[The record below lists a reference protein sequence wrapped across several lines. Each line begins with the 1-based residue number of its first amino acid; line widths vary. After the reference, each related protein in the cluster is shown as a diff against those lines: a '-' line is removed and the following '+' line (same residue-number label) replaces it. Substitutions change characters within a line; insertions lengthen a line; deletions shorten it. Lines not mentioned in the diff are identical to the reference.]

1 MRILV
6 RTLLTIVVFLVIA
19 WIGLWWYAQQRMQA
33 GIIAWA
39 DQTVSQGDVKVAY
52 DTLTRGTSPLA
63 ARVNL
68 TNLLIT
74 VQPDPNVAAISIALP
89 SVALEIDAANPLLLH
104 TDLPNQVN
112 ISTSRG
118 DFAITFG
125 SISQTQKIDLHAL
138 LTPEIEPFNTGDIN
152 ASNINVLASSGSLLV
167 LHIDNYTGHA
177 AFDRKAA
184 ASQTAFNCVETLK
197 GIALSPLLTRL
208 ASIPFDGRITQ
219 VGLTMS
225 ASGPV
230 SGNLQ
235 ALMAQYNAVPVDDKA
250 GREKILFQALH
261 DWAAQG
267 GKANGQL
274 NLAVGPSTLNA
285 GGDVSFD
292 ANVQPQ
298 GKADITADHLDA
310 FSAAIA
316 NTYPDTQSVI
326 NDAQA
331 RLSPYLSSTDTGG
344 QTLTMHVVYG
354 SGAVNIN
361 GQKISDMPPLD
372 WDILENPPAQA
383 PGDGSGAAT
392 P

>member
-1 MRILV
+1 
-6 RTLLTIVVFLVIA
+6 
-19 WIGLWWYAQQRMQA
+19 MQA
-33 GIIAWA
+33 GIMAWA

-74 VQPDPNVAAISIALP
+74 VQPDPNVAPVSIALP
-89 SVALEIDAANPLLLH
+89 SVALEIDAADPLLLH

-125 SISQTQKIDLHAL
+125 SISQTQKLDLHAL
-138 LTPEIEPFNTGDIN
+138 LAPEIEPFNTGDIN

-167 LHIDNYTGHA
+167 LHIDDYTGHA
-177 AFDRKAA
+177 AFNRKAGT
-184 ASQTAFNCVETLK
+184 SQTAFNCVETLK
-197 GIALSPLLTRL
+197 GISLSPLLTRL
-208 ASIPFDGRITQ
+208 ASIPFGGRITQ
-219 VGLTMS
+219 VGLTMN

-230 SGNLQ
+230 PGNLQ

-250 GREKILFQALH
+250 NREKIVFQVLH

-267 GKANGQL
+267 GKADGQL
-274 NLAVGPSTLNA
+274 NLAVGPSTLDA

-292 ANVQPQ
+292 AKAQPQ
-298 GKADITADHLDA
+298 GKADVTADHLDA
-310 FSAAIA
+310 FSTAITNA
-316 NTYPDTQSVI
+316 YPDAQSVI
-326 NDAQA
+326 NEAQA

-344 QTLTMHVVYG
+344 QTLTMHVIYG

-361 GQKISDMPPLD
+361 GQQVSDMPPLD
-372 WDILENPPAQA
+372 WDILENPPTQA
-383 PGDGSGAAT
+383 PGDGSGAAS